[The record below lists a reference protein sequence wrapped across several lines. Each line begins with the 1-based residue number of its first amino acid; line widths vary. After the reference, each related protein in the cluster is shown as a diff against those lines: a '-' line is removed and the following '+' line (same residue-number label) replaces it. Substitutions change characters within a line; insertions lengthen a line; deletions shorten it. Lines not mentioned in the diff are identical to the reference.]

1 MPIIVTNVRAYGPA
15 YKTSRIKPGDRVL
28 RVDSVSDDRS
38 CIFTPLTSE
47 FPLQISLIHKSLSE
61 AQQILKCGHNS
72 PFCNLTIEYEVSVM
86 QTVEFSLGPLLIEI
100 ERSMDEQMGLV
111 LSNFMPLSSDFNR
124 DAIQPAGIFISS
136 IIPASIS
143 DRCGALS
150 VGDQLLTVDET
161 VVENTSF
168 TPDDVLQL
176 LDANCTKGF
185 TQIQI
190 LPAHAILRRKGE

>member
-1 MPIIVTNVRAYGPA
+1 
-15 YKTSRIKPGDRVL
+15 
-28 RVDSVSDDRS
+28 
-38 CIFTPLTSE
+38 
-47 FPLQISLIHKSLSE
+47 
-61 AQQILKCGHNS
+61 
-72 PFCNLTIEYEVSVM
+72 M

-100 ERSMDEQMGLV
+100 ERSMSEQMGLV
-111 LSNFMPLSSDFNR
+111 LSNFMPLATDFNG
-124 DAIQPAGIFISS
+124 IQTPGIFISS

-150 VGDQLLTVDET
+150 IGDQILSVDET

-176 LDANCTKGF
+176 LDANCSKGF

-190 LPAHAILRRKGE
+190 LPAHAIIRRKGE

>member
-1 MPIIVTNVRAYGPA
+1 M
-15 YKTSRIKPGDRVL
+15 
-28 RVDSVSDDRS
+28 
-38 CIFTPLTSE
+38 
-47 FPLQISLIHKSLSE
+47 IHKSLSE
-61 AQQILKCGHNS
+61 AQQILKCGHNA

-100 ERSMDEQMGLV
+100 ERSMNEQMGLV

-124 DAIQPAGIFISS
+124 IDGIQTSGIFISS

-150 VGDQLLTVDET
+150 VGDQILSVDET

-168 TPDDVLQL
+168 TPDDVVQL

-190 LPAHAILRRKGE
+190 LPAHAILRRKGEFP

>member
-1 MPIIVTNVRAYGPA
+1 
-15 YKTSRIKPGDRVL
+15 
-28 RVDSVSDDRS
+28 
-38 CIFTPLTSE
+38 
-47 FPLQISLIHKSLSE
+47 LIHKSLSE
-61 AQQILKCGHNS
+61 AQQILKCGHNA

-100 ERSMDEQMGLV
+100 ERSMSEQMGLV
-111 LSNFMPLSSDFNR
+111 LSNFMPLSTTDFS
-124 DAIQPAGIFISS
+124 AIQPTGIFVSS
-136 IIPASIS
+136 IIAASIS

-150 VGDQLLTVDET
+150 VGDQILSVDET

-176 LDANCTKGF
+176 LDSDCTKGF

-190 LPAHAILRRKGE
+190 LPAHAILRRKGERAREILFYFCSWKASLACIISRNPI